1 MYIHRN
7 RRLSPTSFAFVPSLP
22 RAVGVFK
29 ILEVAGIPAAS
40 AEMRLLDAKHPI
52 KLIYIYKTYCSDS
65 SPHPAPP
72 TLTYFLRSSDKPQKV
87 FFVHKQH

>member
-52 KLIYIYKTYCSDS
+52 TLVYIYKTLFCQLPPPSASNTDLF
-65 SPHPAPP
+65 SP
-72 TLTYFLRSSDKPQKV
+72 LF
-87 FFVHKQH
+87 